1 MSGEPGGLAGQAEGV
16 PVTATVAATLC
27 LARRPGAYRAGRSG
41 TLNAMNVDIAPL
53 NTPALDPILSAE
65 TVDFLA
71 ELHARFDPRRR
82 ELLAA
87 RAERGAPTGFLPE
100 TRAIREGE
108 WRSAAPRE
116 DYLDR
121 RVEITGPT
129 DRKLMINALNSG
141 ARGFMADFEDANSPV
156 WRKQI
161 EGQLNLIDAIE
172 GTITY
177 DASDGRHYELGEHP
191 ATLLVRP
198 RGWHLPE
205 RHIRFGSETASG
217 ALVDFGL
224 FAFHSGP
231 RLHARSKGIYLY
243 LPKLEHHLEAR
254 LWNDVL
260 TFAEERLGIPAG
272 TFRATVLIETF
283 PAAFQMQEILYELRD
298 HGYGLNAGR
307 WDYIFSV
314 IKTNR
319 ENPEFVL
326 PDRGTVTMTQ
336 PFMRA
341 YTELLVRTCHD
352 RGTFAM
358 GGMAAL
364 IPSRSDP
371 EANERAIAAVRE
383 DKRREAGD
391 GFDGTWVA
399 HPDVVAVA
407 AEEFDAVLGS
417 RPNQIDRLRPDVP
430 YDDAPLRDVAAT
442 EGEITEEGL
451 RNNLSVGFQY
461 ISFWL
466 GGRGAAG
473 INNLMEDAATA
484 EIARAQIWQW
494 IHHRATLDDGRTVTR
509 ELVRQLL
516 DEETDKIHAAVGD
529 AVWERGRPRETRE
542 VLEAAALGDDL
553 PEFLTLGAYELLD

>member
-1 MSGEPGGLAGQAEGV
+1 MSLTVTPVEGAELG
-16 PVTATVAATLC
+16 
-27 LARRPGAYRAGRSG
+27 
-41 TLNAMNVDIAPL
+41 
-53 NTPALDPILSAE
+53 PILAA
-65 TVDFLA
+65 DALGFLA
-71 ELHARFDPRRR
+71 ELHERFDGRRR

-87 RAERGAPTGFLPE
+87 RPGRAAPIGFLPE
-100 TRAIREGE
+100 TAEIRAGD
-108 WRSAAPRE
+108 WTVAPPRT

-129 DRKLMINALNSG
+129 DRKMVINALNSG

-156 WRKQI
+156 WRKQV

-177 DASDGRHYELGEHP
+177 DASDGRHYALGDDP
-191 ATLLVRP
+191 AVLLVRP

-205 RHIRFGSETASG
+205 RHVEIDGHPASG
-217 ALVDFGL
+217 SLVDFGL
-224 FAFHSGP
+224 YAFHSGP
-231 RLHARSKGIYLY
+231 RLHAQGKGIYLY

-260 TFAEERLGIPAG
+260 TFAERRLALPTG
-272 TFRATVLIETF
+272 TIRATVLIETF
-283 PAAFQMQEILYELRD
+283 PAVFQLPEILHELRE
-298 HGYGLNAGR
+298 HSYGLNAGR

-319 ENPEFVL
+319 TDPAFVL
-326 PDRGTVTMTQ
+326 PDRLRVSMTQ

-352 RGTFAM
+352 RGAFAM

-364 IPSRSDP
+364 IPSRRDP
-371 EANERAIAAVRE
+371 AANERAIRAVRE

-399 HPDVVAVA
+399 HPDVVAA
-407 AEEFDAVLGS
+407 ATEEFDAVLGA
-417 RPNQIDRLRPDVP
+417 RPNQLDRLRLDVP
-430 YDDAPLRDVAAT
+430 YDAAPLRDLSAT
-442 EGEITEEGL
+442 EGEITETGL

-466 GGRGAAG
+466 GGRGAAA
-473 INNLMEDAATA
+473 INNMMEDAATA
-484 EIARAQIWQW
+484 EIARTQIWQW
-494 IHHRATLDDGRTVTR
+494 IHHAATLSDGRPITR
-509 ELVRQLL
+509 ELVTRLL
-516 DEETDKIHAAVGD
+516 DEETEKIRGEVGD
-529 AVWERGRPRETRE
+529 EVWERGRPDETRE
-542 VLEAAALGDDL
+542 VLESVALGGEL
-553 PEFLTLGAYELLD
+553 PEFLTLGAYERLD